1 MLTHILG
8 SIILNIQVGGIL
20 GDEMGL
26 GKTIQV
32 IAFLASLS
40 YTRVTWPGNSVSWRG
55 LGPSII
61 LAPSTLL
68 HQWVAEFHKWWPP
81 LRVAVLHSSGSHTGS
96 KLNLVRAINNSHGVL
111 VMSYQAVTSHID
123 TINKFNW
130 HYVILDEGQIQ
141 NPCDCKSF

>member
-1 MLTHILG
+1 M
-8 SIILNIQVGGIL
+8 SQVGGIL

-40 YTRVTWPGNSVSWRG
+40 YSRMTWPGFSWRG
-55 LGPSII
+55 LGPCII
-61 LAPSTLL
+61 LAPTTLL

-96 KLNLVRAINNSHGVL
+96 KLNLVRALNSSHGVL
-111 VMSYQAVTSHID
+111 IMSYQAITTHID
-123 TINKFNW
+123 IINKFNW
-130 HYVILDEGQIQ
+130 HYAILDEGQFQ
-141 NPCDCKSF
+141 NEV